1 MINNV
6 GVHQM
11 NAPISGRFFIWYGFR
26 DDPTNQNLNAITWK
40 YHTQKQTYQCA
51 HMFSNILRC
60 HRKTVLGT
68 DYCFSHL
75 PGIREITAYKS
86 NHHSRV
92 VDQITDVV
100 AKEHFQVHDEVLVIR
115 GQHLTQQEHV
125 ARYQYID
132 RSGPYEFAFHHA
144 SNPPITYY
152 VDFAVKS
159 DDIENLI
166 IDDNNGNVY
175 IDLNAQDFQD
185 FHNHNNNPN
194 RALIE
199 NSIEIVIRALQPI
212 NIGDSIRLKTT
223 NTPASPQIFTQL
235 PHATNINSYFFS
247 IFGYRDLPS
256 KYLTLDF
263 ASLVNHPNMKGPR
276 NQQPQAIGAPPQP
289 PQGPPPPPPPQA
301 PQGPP

>member
-6 GVHQM
+6 GIHQM

-100 AKEHFQVHDEVLVIR
+100 AKEQFQVHDEVLVIR

-152 VDFAVKS
+152 V
-159 DDIENLI
+159 
-166 IDDNNGNVY
+166 
-175 IDLNAQDFQD
+175 
-185 FHNHNNNPN
+185 
-194 RALIE
+194 E

-235 PHATNINSYFFS
+235 PHATNNNSYFFS

-276 NQQPQAIGAPPQP
+276 N
-289 PQGPPPPPPPQA
+289 
-301 PQGPP
+301 